1 MVHII
6 SSKYASFFGRLVYK
20 TQVAVYHTAG
30 QSLTLLGFTNSLEES
45 IHMYTYLNKRQRCK
59 MGVAMIRVV
68 KPVRLELL
76 KYLAGNGRLRDCVKS
91 QNTHSKPNE
100 QGPGM
105 KGQFSFSIIL
115 QTCGGW
121 FQFRCMNL
129 KTI

>member
-59 MGVAMIRVV
+59 MGVAHDQSGKTSPLRAI
-68 KPVRLELL
+68 KGKWEIERLCQEP
-76 KYLAGNGRLRDCVKS
+76 KYP
-91 QNTHSKPNE
+91 Q
-100 QGPGM
+100 
-105 KGQFSFSIIL
+105 
-115 QTCGGW
+115 
-121 FQFRCMNL
+121 
-129 KTI
+129 